1 MSIMRTKGQGYVTLM
16 GTPMGKTVFYDLY
29 KMTMNKTIPHYKVGG
44 KVLFKPQELMDFVE
58 RGFNASPGDCID
70 RFDLVSPFSVAA

>member
-1 MSIMRTKGQGYVTLM
+1 
-16 GTPMGKTVFYDLY
+16 
-29 KMTMNKTIPHYKVGG
+29 MNKTIPHYKVGG

-58 RGFNASPGDCID
+58 RGINATPGDCID

>member
-1 MSIMRTKGQGYVTLM
+1 MNHVYLTANEASKMLRMSLSK
-16 GTPMGKTVFYDLY
+16 LY

-58 RGFNASPGDCID
+58 RGFNASPVDCID

>member
-1 MSIMRTKGQGYVTLM
+1 MNHVYLTANEASKMLRMSLSK
-16 GTPMGKTVFYDLY
+16 LY